1 MKQKKLH
8 TAVRYALTGL
18 TLFTTSLLVQAQEVT
33 EETTE
38 AKDLERIAVVGARG
52 APRSVVLRVRLAD
65 AHAAKGQFDR
75 AVEVAKKALVLAVQG
90 ADGAAAQQIRARIV
104 QYERQMEVGTR

>member
-38 AKDLERIAVVGARG
+38 AKDLERIAVVVPA
-52 APRSVVLRVRLAD
+52 VHRVR
-65 AHAAKGQFDR
+65 
-75 AVEVAKKALVLAVQG
+75 
-90 ADGAAAQQIRARIV
+90 
-104 QYERQMEVGTR
+104 

>member
-52 APRSVVLRVRLAD
+52 APRTGGCTHRRRCRSCRFYR
-65 AHAAKGQFDR
+65 
-75 AVEVAKKALVLAVQG
+75 
-90 ADGAAAQQIRARIV
+90 
-104 QYERQMEVGTR
+104 YE

>member
-52 APRSVVLRVRLAD
+52 APRSVTSSCTGRCTHR
-65 AHAAKGQFDR
+65 R
-75 AVEVAKKALVLAVQG
+75 
-90 ADGAAAQQIRARIV
+90 RR
-104 QYERQMEVGTR
+104 